1 MVKLE
6 LHAAL
11 QVSWFH
17 AVVVLAIAKRRL
29 GWQLTD

>member
-1 MVKLE
+1 VVKLE

-17 AVVVLAIAKRRL
+17 AVVLAIAKRRL